1 MATKCVAFTNPDI
14 LNMKT
19 INKSLFTLL
28 ALFSSQ
34 LFAASTIS
42 IGPYA
47 LEADAAATS
56 ASFTGSVF
64 ENVSG
69 AITDTLATT
78 YIKGESDNA
87 AVSLG
92 FDNIALSNQAGND
105 LALFFITAS
114 NTVSLDINGVSSGP
128 LTSAQLFINSN
139 PFVDNGNKY
148 LIENIPLPGGGLGT
162 ADLSVIFIDLNDF
175 GLSLNQSISSINV
188 NIANNTSLMNIAIG
202 LNSPVPLPA
211 PILLLLSGLA
221 GIGIAA
227 RRKK

>member
-1 MATKCVAFTNPDI
+1 
-14 LNMKT
+14 MKT
-19 INKSLFTLL
+19 ISKSLFCLL

-34 LFAASTIS
+34 LYAVSTIS

-56 ASFTGSVF
+56 AIFTGSVF
-64 ENVSG
+64 ENVPG
-69 AITDTLATT
+69 AAITDTLATT
-78 YIKGESDNA
+78 YIKGESNNA

-92 FDNIALSNQAGND
+92 FDNIALSNQAGDD
-105 LALFFITAS
+105 LALFFITAT

-128 LTSAQLFINSN
+128 LTSAQLFINSD

-175 GLSLNQSISSINV
+175 GLSLNQSINNINV
-188 NIANNTSLMNIAIG
+188 NIGNNTSLMNIAIG
-202 LNSPVPLPA
+202 LNNPVPLPA
-211 PILLLLSGLA
+211 PVLLLLSGLA
-221 GIGIAA
+221 GLGMAA
-227 RRKK
+227 RRKKIK